1 MSSDPTTGPFLAEF
15 YDQYLVDQDASH
27 FTCQVSGK
35 YFIGTL
41 QRLVCSGERRVRR
54 AAVLALGF
62 LADYESNDVLGRALV
77 DADRLVRTL
86 AESAIRTVWC
96 RGENQEQHEALNR
109 IIECNDCRHYAEAV
123 ELATQLIDQ
132 APAFAEAW
140 NQRAIAW
147 YCQACYAESIA
158 DCRQALELNPFH
170 FGAAGGLGQC
180 YVQLDDYK
188 GALASFR
195 WALRLNPNLEGIRA
209 SVNFLERS
217 LEK

>member
-1 MSSDPTTGPFLAEF
+1 MSSDPTLGPLLAEF

-27 FTCQVSGK
+27 FTCQVADK
-35 YFIGTL
+35 YFVGTL
-41 QRLVCSGERRVRR
+41 ERLASSGERRTRR

-62 LADYESNDVLGRALV
+62 LADYSSNPVLGRALV

-86 AESAIRTVWC
+86 AESAIRTVWH
-96 RGENQEQHEALNR
+96 RGEDEDQRSALSQ
-109 IIECNDCRHYAEAV
+109 IIERNDTRQYAEAV
-123 ELATQLIDQ
+123 DLATRLIEQ

-147 YCQACYAESIA
+147 YCQARYAESIA
-158 DCRQALELNPFH
+158 DCRRALELNPFH
-170 FGAAGGLGQC
+170 FGAAGGMGQC
-180 YVQLDDYK
+180 YVQLEDYK
-188 GALASFR
+188 AALASFR

-217 LEK
+217 LGG